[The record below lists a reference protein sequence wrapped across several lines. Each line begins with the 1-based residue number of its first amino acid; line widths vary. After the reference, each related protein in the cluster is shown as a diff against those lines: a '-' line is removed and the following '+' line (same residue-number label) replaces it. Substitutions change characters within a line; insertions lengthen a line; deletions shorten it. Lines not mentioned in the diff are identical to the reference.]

1 MVYKQLARNNC
12 TLAQW
17 YVVLFV
23 YETGFCCVARAGLK
37 LMTLPA

>member
-17 YVVLFV
+17 FVVLFV
-23 YETGFCCVARAGLK
+23 YETGFCWVAQGGLK
-37 LMTLPA
+37 FTILPV